1 MMRCEGMGWGMM
13 IRVLET
19 LTKVLFEFRMLCD
32 YSLLRTCF
40 LKKIKIGLDDLQ
52 ATYLHTR

>member
-1 MMRCEGMGWGMM
+1 MGWGMM